1 MRSKDN
7 HVMVKKATPKEAR
20 LPNSRTFLA
29 RYLRVSRE
37 QQQKIKNVDRGVL
50 AIYLMQ
56 LKRFPKV
63 IL

>member
-1 MRSKDN
+1 
-7 HVMVKKATPKEAR
+7 MVKKATLKEVR

-29 RYLRVSRE
+29 RYGRVSRE
-37 QQQKIKNVDRGVL
+37 QQQKVKDVDRGVL